1 MIWSKMTACTFYL
14 TIGICIDMKWLCFS
28 NLSPKYQLLI
38 HYFFSNLAP
47 ILDCANPYAY
57 GTWTGGNDISVEN
70 SFVRIGLNTPFT
82 FTNWYGS
89 NPDDASTT
97 ELLDCV
103 EIFYLGSWNDRPCPD
118 FKPII
123 CEK

>member
-1 MIWSKMTACTFYL
+1 MCTFSSTSCLIMYL
-14 TIGICIDMKWLCFS
+14 YRSI
-28 NLSPKYQLLI
+28 
-38 HYFFSNLAP
+38 FFSNMAP
-47 ILDCANPYAY
+47 KTAYTLLFQIWRPISDCANPYAC
-57 GTWTGGNDISVEN
+57 GTWTGGNDISVED
-70 SFVRIGLNTPFT
+70 SFVWRGSNTAFT

-97 ELLDCV
+97 ENLDCV

-118 FKPII
+118 LKPFI

>member
-1 MIWSKMTACTFYL
+1 MTACAFCLTSSSIMYL
-14 TIGICIDMKWLCFS
+14 YKIALFIQIWRQK
-28 NLSPKYQLLI
+28 LLI
-38 HYFFSNLAP
+38 HYFFPNLAP
-47 ILDCANPYAY
+47 ISDCADPYAC
-57 GTWTGGNDISVEN
+57 GTWTGGNDMSVED
-70 SFVRIGLNTPFT
+70 SFVWRGSNAAFT

-97 ELLDCV
+97 EKLDCV

-118 FKPII
+118 LKPFI

>member
-1 MIWSKMTACTFYL
+1 MIQDDSMYILFDYWYMHRYEMALFFEFVAKISTAYT
-14 TIGICIDMKWLCFS
+14 
-28 NLSPKYQLLI
+28 LL
-38 HYFFSNLAP
+38 FFSNLAP